1 MADRTIDIPELDGE
15 LRELVS
21 ECEVSGR
28 RTLFRRNGRA
38 AVILLSH
45 DEYLAMKETLAI
57 AADEGLRA
65 AIDAAEEEL
74 RAAKLLLPEDL
85 FVE

>member
-1 MADRTIDIPELDGE
+1 
-15 LRELVS
+15 
-21 ECEVSGR
+21 
-28 RTLFRRNGRA
+28 
-38 AVILLSH
+38 VILLSH

-57 AADEGLRA
+57 AADDGLRA
-65 AIDAAEEEL
+65 TIEAAEEEL